1 MTTTLP
7 LGITILAL
15 AFGLCEAFTIIRVLA
30 VLAKTD
36 IRKSVLIVE
45 AAVAGVTATLS
56 VYVMAMALIGRN
68 P

>member
-7 LGITILAL
+7 LGLTILAL
-15 AFGLCEAFTIIRVLA
+15 AFGLCEAFTIIRILTA
-30 VLAKTD
+30 PDKTESSKLELVAD
-36 IRKSVLIVE
+36 
-45 AAVAGVTATLS
+45 AAIAGVTITLS